1 MAIAVMDTV
10 TVTATVTA
18 TADIGYGVAAR
29 LSAPLAP

>member
-10 TVTATVTA
+10 TAMAMA

>member
-10 TVTATVTA
+10 TVTA